1 MNAFSCSKQNYMY
14 SAIGSLFQCARV
26 VEKNQFY
33 KQTSN
38 FEWPKGHTLFQI
50 NTFKKH

>member
-1 MNAFSCSKQNYMY
+1 MLFHAQNKIICILQLAHYFNVQE
-14 SAIGSLFQCARV
+14 LLK
-26 VEKNQFY
+26 KNQFY